1 MNYYELQITIG
12 SFDEWHDIL
21 VAYLAELD
29 YESFVEETPI
39 LKAYIQEAYYD
50 GQKLQ
55 TLLKEMN
62 EKGAPI
68 ATFELALL
76 PQQNWN
82 ATWEAQFE
90 PVIIND
96 NLRIVAPFHTLAPT
110 DGIEIKILPKM
121 SFGTG
126 HHQTTHLIC
135 ENMLALELRGK
146 KVLDMG
152 AGTGVL
158 AILAERL
165 GAAHIDAV
173 EIEEWSAENI
183 LENIALN
190 GSTNI
195 TAIHGGAPEIP
206 SEGYEVI
213 LANIN
218 TNVLLDQLPVYGRV
232 IAQHGLLMLSGF
244 FVTDAPDLIAAAAEI
259 GFEWVRTDAREN
271 WAVVLLKKLP

>member
-1 MNYYELQITIG
+1 MNYYELQINIG
-12 SFDEWHDIL
+12 AFEEWNDIF

-29 YESFVEETPI
+29 YESFVEEAPF
-39 LKAYIQEAYYD
+39 LKAYIQEALYD
-50 GQKLQ
+50 GKQFQALMTELQ
-55 TLLKEMN
+55 R
-62 EKGAPI
+62 KGAQLSS
-68 ATFELALL
+68 FDLSLL

-90 PVIIND
+90 PVFIGE
-96 NLRIVAPFHTLAPT
+96 NLRIVAPFHDLPPSE
-110 DGIEIKILPKM
+110 GIEIKILPKM

-135 ENMLALELRGK
+135 QNMLSLDWQDK

-165 GAAHIDAV
+165 GAAHISAV
-173 EIEEWSAENI
+173 EIEAWSAENI
-183 LENIALN
+183 LENVALN
-190 GSTNI
+190 GSTKI
-195 TAIHGGAPEIP
+195 QAIHGGAPEIP
-206 SEGYEVI
+206 AMTYDVI

-218 TNVLLDQLPVYGRV
+218 KNVLLEQLPVYSQF
-232 IAQHGLLMLSGF
+232 ILNSGLLMLSGF
-244 FVTDAPDLIAAAAEI
+244 FVTDAPDLIAAAAQV

-271 WAVVLLKKLP
+271 WAVVLLKKIQ

>member
-1 MNYYELQITIG
+1 
-12 SFDEWHDIL
+12 

-39 LKAYIQEAYYD
+39 LKAYIQEAHYD

-55 TLLKEMN
+55 TLLKELN

-110 DGIEIKILPKM
+110 EGIEIKILPKM

-135 ENMLALELRGK
+135 ENMLALELKGK

-173 EIEEWSAENI
+173 EIEAWSAENI

-190 GSTNI
+190 GSNNI

-206 SEGYEVI
+206 ATGYEVM

-218 TNVLLDQLPVYGRV
+218 KNVLLDQLPVYGRV

-244 FVTDAPDLIAAAAEI
+244 FVTDAPDLIAAAAQV
-259 GFEWVRTDAREN
+259 GFEWVRTDTREN
-271 WAVVLLKKLP
+271 WAVVLLKKIP

>member
-39 LKAYIQEAYYD
+39 LKAYIQEAHYD

-55 TLLKEMN
+55 TLLKALN

-68 ATFELALL
+68 AAFELALL

-110 DGIEIKILPKM
+110 NGIEIKILPKM

-135 ENMLALELRGK
+135 ENMLALELQGK

-206 SEGYEVI
+206 SEGYEVM

-218 TNVLLDQLPVYGRV
+218 KNVLLDQLPVYGRV
-232 IAQHGLLMLSGF
+232 IAHNGLLLLSGF
-244 FVTDAPDLIAAAAEI
+244 FVTDAPDLIAAAAQV

-271 WAVVLLKKLP
+271 WAVVLLKKIP

>member
-12 SFDEWHDIL
+12 AFEEWHDIF

-39 LKAYIQEAYYD
+39 LKAYIQEPLYD
-50 GQKLQ
+50 GKALQSLLSELQ
-55 TLLKEMN
+55 T
-62 EKGAPI
+62 KGAQI
-68 ATFELALL
+68 SAFELSLL

-90 PVIIND
+90 PVIINE
-96 NLRIVAPFHTLAPT
+96 NLRIVAPFHDLQPSE
-110 DGIEIKILPKM
+110 GIEIKILPKM

-135 ENMLALELRGK
+135 QNMLSLDLQDK

-165 GAAHIDAV
+165 GAAHISAV
-173 EIEEWSAENI
+173 EIEAWSAENI
-183 LENIALN
+183 LENVALN
-190 GSTNI
+190 GSTKI
-195 TAIHGGAPEIP
+195 QAIHGGAPEIP
-206 SEGYEVI
+206 AMAYDVI

-218 TNVLLDQLPVYGRV
+218 KNVLLEQLPVYSKV
-232 IAQHGLLMLSGF
+232 IANGGLLMLSGF
-244 FVTDAPDLIAAAAEI
+244 FVTDAPDLIAAAAQV
-259 GFEWVRTDAREN
+259 GFDSIRTDAREN
-271 WAVVLLKKLP
+271 WAVVLLKKI

>member
-1 MNYYELQITIG
+1 
-12 SFDEWHDIL
+12 
-21 VAYLAELD
+21 
-29 YESFVEETPI
+29 
-39 LKAYIQEAYYD
+39 
-50 GQKLQ
+50 
-55 TLLKEMN
+55 
-62 EKGAPI
+62 
-68 ATFELALL
+68 
-76 PQQNWN
+76 
-82 ATWEAQFE
+82 
-90 PVIIND
+90 
-96 NLRIVAPFHTLAPT
+96 
-110 DGIEIKILPKM
+110 M

-135 ENMLALELRGK
+135 ANMLALELHGK

-173 EIEEWSAENI
+173 EIEAWSAENI

-190 GSTNI
+190 GSRNI

-206 SEGYEVI
+206 ATNYDVI

-218 TNVLLDQLPVYGRV
+218 KNVLLDQLPVYGRV
-232 IAQHGLLMLSGF
+232 IAHNGLLMLSGF
-244 FVTDAPDLIAAAAEI
+244 FVTDAPDLIAAAAKV

-271 WAVVLLKKLP
+271 WAVVLLNKIP

>member
-12 SFDEWHDIL
+12 SFEEWNDIF

-29 YESFVEETPI
+29 YESFVEEAPV
-39 LKAYIQEAYYD
+39 LKSYIQEALYN
-50 GQKLQ
+50 GKTLQALLTELQ
-55 TLLKEMN
+55 T
-62 EKGAPI
+62 KGAQI
-68 ATFELALL
+68 NAFELSLL

-90 PVIIND
+90 PVIINEH
-96 NLRIVAPFHTLAPT
+96 LRIVAPFHDLPPAE
-110 DGIEIKILPKM
+110 GIEIKILPKM

-135 ENMLALELRGK
+135 QNMLSLDLQDK

-165 GAAHIDAV
+165 GAAHISAV

-183 LENIALN
+183 LENVALN
-190 GSTNI
+190 GSTKI
-195 TAIHGGAPEIP
+195 QAIHGGAPEIP
-206 SEGYEVI
+206 AMAYDVI

-218 TNVLLDQLPVYGRV
+218 KNVLLEQLPVYSQV
-232 IAQHGLLMLSGF
+232 IVSGGLLMLSGF
-244 FVTDAPDLIAAAAEI
+244 FVTDAPDLIAAAAQV

-271 WAVVLLKKLP
+271 WAVVLLKKIP

>member
-1 MNYYELQITIG
+1 MNYYELQIKIG
-12 SFDEWHDIL
+12 AFDEWHDIF

-39 LKAYIQEAYYD
+39 LKAYIQEAQYD

-55 TLLKEMN
+55 ALVNELH

-68 ATFELALL
+68 TTFELALL

-82 ATWEAQFE
+82 ATWESQFE

-135 ENMLALELRGK
+135 DNMLALELQGK

-206 SEGYEVI
+206 ATGYEVI

-218 TNVLLDQLPVYGRV
+218 KNVLLEQLPVYGRV
-232 IAQHGLLMLSGF
+232 IAHNGLLMLSGF
-244 FVTDAPDLIAAAAEI
+244 FVTDAPDLIDAAAKV

-271 WAVVLLKKLP
+271 WAVVLLKKTP

>member
-12 SFDEWHDIL
+12 AFEEWNDIF

-29 YESFVEETPI
+29 YESFVEETPV
-39 LKAYIQEAYYD
+39 LKAYIQEALYD
-50 GQKLQ
+50 GNKLQ
-55 TLLKEMN
+55 ALLTELQT
-62 EKGAPI
+62 KGAQI
-68 ATFELALL
+68 SSFELSLL

-90 PVIIND
+90 PVIINEH
-96 NLRIVAPFHTLAPT
+96 LRIVAPFHDLPPAE
-110 DGIEIKILPKM
+110 GIEIKILPKM

-135 ENMLALELRGK
+135 QNMLSLDMQDK

-165 GAAHIDAV
+165 GAAHISAV

-183 LENIALN
+183 LENVALN
-190 GSTNI
+190 GSTKI
-195 TAIHGGAPEIP
+195 QAIHGGAPEIP
-206 SEGYEVI
+206 AMAYDII

-218 TNVLLDQLPVYGRV
+218 KNVLLEQLPVYSQVVVSG
-232 IAQHGLLMLSGF
+232 GLLMLSGF
-244 FVTDAPDLIAAAAEI
+244 FVTDAPDLIAAAAQV

>member
-1 MNYYELQITIG
+1 MNYYELQINIG
-12 SFDEWHDIL
+12 AFEEWNDIF

-29 YESFVEETPI
+29 YESFVEEAPI
-39 LKAYIQEAYYD
+39 LKAYIQEALYD
-50 GQKLQ
+50 GKQLQ
-55 TLLKEMN
+55 ALMTELQR
-62 EKGAPI
+62 KGAQLSS
-68 ATFELALL
+68 FDLSLL

-90 PVIIND
+90 PVFIGE
-96 NLRIVAPFHTLAPT
+96 NLRIVAPFHDLPPSE
-110 DGIEIKILPKM
+110 GIEIKIVPKM

-135 ENMLALELRGK
+135 QNMLSLDWRDK

-165 GAAHIDAV
+165 GAAHISAV
-173 EIEEWSAENI
+173 EIEAWSAENI
-183 LENIALN
+183 LENVALN
-190 GSTNI
+190 GSTKI
-195 TAIHGGAPEIP
+195 QAIHGGAPEIP
-206 SEGYEVI
+206 AMTYDVI

-218 TNVLLDQLPVYGRV
+218 KNVLLEQLPVYSQF
-232 IAQHGLLMLSGF
+232 ILNSGLLMLSGF
-244 FVTDAPDLIAAAAEI
+244 FVTDAPDLIAAAAQV

-271 WAVVLLKKLP
+271 WAVVLLKKIQ

>member
-12 SFDEWHDIL
+12 AFEEWNDIF

-29 YESFVEETPI
+29 YESFVEETPV
-39 LKAYIQEAYYD
+39 LKAYIQEALYD
-50 GQKLQ
+50 GNKLQ
-55 TLLKEMN
+55 ALLTELQT
-62 EKGAPI
+62 KGAQI
-68 ATFELALL
+68 SSFELSLL

-90 PVIIND
+90 PVIINEQ
-96 NLRIVAPFHTLAPT
+96 LRIVAPFHDLPPAE
-110 DGIEIKILPKM
+110 GIEIKILPKM

-135 ENMLALELRGK
+135 QNMLSLDMQDK

-165 GAAHIDAV
+165 GAAHISAV

-183 LENIALN
+183 LENVALN
-190 GSTNI
+190 GSTKI
-195 TAIHGGAPEIP
+195 QAIHGGAPEIP
-206 SEGYEVI
+206 AMAYDII

-218 TNVLLDQLPVYGRV
+218 KNVLLEQLPVYSQVVVSG
-232 IAQHGLLMLSGF
+232 GLLMLSGF
-244 FVTDAPDLIAAAAEI
+244 FVTDAPDLIAAAAQV

>member
-1 MNYYELQITIG
+1 MNYYELQITID

-39 LKAYIQEAYYD
+39 LKAYIQEAHYD
-50 GQKLQ
+50 GHKLQ
-55 TLLKEMN
+55 ALLKELHD
-62 EKGAPI
+62 KGAAI
-68 ATFELALL
+68 TTFELALL

-135 ENMLALELRGK
+135 ENMLALELQGK

-165 GAAHIDAV
+165 GAAQIDAV

-190 GSTNI
+190 GSKKI

-206 SEGYEVI
+206 GAGYEVL

-218 TNVLLDQLPVYGRV
+218 KNVLLEQLPVYGRV
-232 IAQHGLLMLSGF
+232 IANNGLLMLSGF
-244 FVTDAPDLIAAAAEI
+244 FVTDAPDLIAAAEQV
-259 GFEWVRTDAREN
+259 GFAWVRTDAREN
-271 WAVVLLKKLP
+271 WAVVLLKK

>member
-39 LKAYIQEAYYD
+39 LKAYIQEAHYD

-55 TLLKEMN
+55 TLLKALN

-110 DGIEIKILPKM
+110 NGIEIKILPKM

-135 ENMLALELRGK
+135 ENMLALELQGK

-218 TNVLLDQLPVYGRV
+218 KNVLLDQLPIYGRV
-232 IAQHGLLMLSGF
+232 IAQDGLLMLSGF
-244 FVTDAPDLIAAAAEI
+244 FVTDAPDLIAAAAQV

-271 WAVVLLKKLP
+271 WAVVLLKKIP

>member
-12 SFDEWHDIL
+12 AFEEWNDIF

-29 YESFVEETPI
+29 YESFVEETPV
-39 LKAYIQEAYYD
+39 LKAYIQEALYD
-50 GQKLQ
+50 GNKLQ
-55 TLLKEMN
+55 ALLTELQT
-62 EKGAPI
+62 KGAQI
-68 ATFELALL
+68 SSFELSLL

-90 PVIIND
+90 PVIINEH
-96 NLRIVAPFHTLAPT
+96 LRIVAPFHDLPPAE
-110 DGIEIKILPKM
+110 GIEIKILPKM

-135 ENMLALELRGK
+135 QNMLSLDMQDK

-165 GAAHIDAV
+165 GAAHISAV

-183 LENIALN
+183 LENVALN
-190 GSTNI
+190 GSTKI
-195 TAIHGGAPEIP
+195 QAIHGGAPEIP
-206 SEGYEVI
+206 AIAYDII

-218 TNVLLDQLPVYGRV
+218 KNVLLEQLPVYSQVVVSG
-232 IAQHGLLMLSGF
+232 GLLMLSGF
-244 FVTDAPDLIAAAAEI
+244 FVTDAPDLIAAAAQV

>member
-39 LKAYIQEAYYD
+39 LKAYIQEAHYD

-55 TLLKEMN
+55 ALLKALN

-110 DGIEIKILPKM
+110 NGIEIKILPKM

-135 ENMLALELRGK
+135 ENMLALELQGK

-165 GAAHIDAV
+165 GAAQIDAV

-183 LENIALN
+183 LENIVLN

-206 SEGYEVI
+206 SEGYEVM

-218 TNVLLDQLPVYGRV
+218 KNVLLDQLPIYGRV
-232 IAQHGLLMLSGF
+232 IAQDGLLMLSGF
-244 FVTDAPDLIAAAAEI
+244 FVTDAPDLIAAAAQV

-271 WAVVLLKKLP
+271 WAVVLLKKIP

>member
-1 MNYYELQITIG
+1 MNYYELQITID

-39 LKAYIQEAYYD
+39 LKAYIQEAQYD
-50 GQKLQ
+50 GHKLQ
-55 TLLKEMN
+55 TLLKELHD
-62 EKGAPI
+62 KGAAI
-68 ATFELALL
+68 TTFELALL

-135 ENMLALELRGK
+135 ENMLALELQGK

-190 GSTNI
+190 GSTKI

-206 SEGYEVI
+206 GAGYEVL

-218 TNVLLDQLPVYGRV
+218 KNVLLEQLPVYGRV
-232 IAQHGLLMLSGF
+232 IANNGLLMLSGF
-244 FVTDAPDLIAAAAEI
+244 FVTDAPDLIAAAAQV
-259 GFEWVRTDAREN
+259 GFAWVRTDAREN
-271 WAVVLLKKLP
+271 WAVVLLKK

>member
-12 SFDEWHDIL
+12 SFEEWHDIF

-29 YESFVEETPI
+29 YESFVEEAPL
-39 LKAYIQEAYYD
+39 LKAYIQEALYD
-50 GQKLQ
+50 GQRLQ
-55 TLLKEMN
+55 ALLSSLQ
-62 EKGAPI
+62 EKGAEI
-68 ATFELALL
+68 KAFELALL

-90 PVIIND
+90 PVIINE

-135 ENMLALELRGK
+135 ENMLALDLQGK

-165 GAAHIDAV
+165 GAAHIAAV
-173 EIEEWSAENI
+173 EIEEWSAQNI
-183 LENIALN
+183 LENIVLN
-190 GSTNI
+190 GSAKI
-195 TAIHGGAPEIP
+195 TAIHGGASEIP
-206 SEGYEVI
+206 GTAYDVI

-218 TNVLLDQLPVYGRV
+218 KNVLLDQLPVYGRV
-232 IAQHGLLMLSGF
+232 IANNGLLMLSGF
-244 FVTDAPDLIAAAAEI
+244 FVTDAPDLIAAAAQV
-259 GFEWVRTDAREN
+259 GFTWVRTDAREN
-271 WAVVLLKKLP
+271 WAVVLLKKIP

>member
-12 SFDEWHDIL
+12 AFDDWHDIF

-39 LKAYIQEAYYD
+39 LKAYIQEAHYD
-50 GQKLQ
+50 GKKLQ
-55 TLLKEMN
+55 ALMAELQT
-62 EKGAPI
+62 KGAQI
-68 ATFELALL
+68 SAFELSLL

-90 PVIIND
+90 PVIINE
-96 NLRIVAPFHTLAPT
+96 NLRIVAPFHDLPPSE
-110 DGIEIKILPKM
+110 GIEIKILPKM

-135 ENMLALELRGK
+135 QNMLSLDLQDK

-165 GAAHIDAV
+165 GAAHISAV
-173 EIEEWSAENI
+173 EIEAWSAENI
-183 LENIALN
+183 LENVALN

-195 TAIHGGAPEIP
+195 QAIHGGAPEIP
-206 SEGYEVI
+206 AMAYDVI

-218 TNVLLDQLPVYGRV
+218 KNVLLEQLPVYSQFIV
-232 IAQHGLLMLSGF
+232 HSGLLVLSGF
-244 FVTDAPDLIAAAAEI
+244 FVTDAPDLIAAAAQV

-271 WAVVLLKKLP
+271 WAVVLLKKIP

>member
-39 LKAYIQEAYYD
+39 LKAYIQEAHYD

-55 TLLKEMN
+55 TLLKALN

-68 ATFELALL
+68 AAFELALL

-110 DGIEIKILPKM
+110 NGIEIKILPKM

-135 ENMLALELRGK
+135 ENMLALELQGK

-206 SEGYEVI
+206 SEGYEVM

-218 TNVLLDQLPVYGRV
+218 KNVLLDQLPVYSRV
-232 IAQHGLLMLSGF
+232 IASNGLLMLSGF
-244 FVTDAPDLIAAAAEI
+244 FVTDAPDLIAAAAQV

-271 WAVVLLKKLP
+271 WAVVLLKKIP

>member
-39 LKAYIQEAYYD
+39 LKAYIQEAHYD

-55 TLLKEMN
+55 TLLKALN

-110 DGIEIKILPKM
+110 NGIEIKILPKM

-135 ENMLALELRGK
+135 ENMLALELQGK

-206 SEGYEVI
+206 SEGYEVMF
-213 LANIN
+213 ANIN
-218 TNVLLDQLPVYGRV
+218 KNVLLDQLPIYGRV
-232 IAQHGLLMLSGF
+232 IAQDGLLMLSGF
-244 FVTDAPDLIAAAAEI
+244 FVTDAPDLIAAAAQVS
-259 GFEWVRTDAREN
+259 FEWVRTDAREN
-271 WAVVLLKKLP
+271 WAVVLLKKIP

>member
-12 SFDEWHDIL
+12 AFDEWHDIF

-29 YESFVEETPI
+29 YESFVEETPV
-39 LKAYIQEAYYD
+39 LKAYIQEAQYD

-55 TLLKEMN
+55 ALLKELN

-135 ENMLALELRGK
+135 ENMLALELQGK

-190 GSTNI
+190 GSKNI

-206 SEGYEVI
+206 ATGYEVI

-218 TNVLLDQLPVYGRV
+218 KNVLLEQLPVYGRV
-232 IAQHGLLMLSGF
+232 IAHNGLLMLSGF
-244 FVTDAPDLIAAAAEI
+244 FVTDAPDLIDAAAKV

-271 WAVVLLKKLP
+271 WAVVLLKKIP

>member
-12 SFDEWHDIL
+12 AFDEWHDIF

-39 LKAYIQEAYYD
+39 LKAYIQEAHYD

-55 TLLKEMN
+55 ALLKELN

-68 ATFELALL
+68 TTFELALL

-135 ENMLALELRGK
+135 ENMLALELQGK

-165 GAAHIDAV
+165 GAAPIDAV

-190 GSTNI
+190 GSANI

-206 SEGYEVI
+206 ATGYEVI

-218 TNVLLDQLPVYGRV
+218 KNVLLDQLPVYGRV
-232 IAQHGLLMLSGF
+232 IAHNGLLMLSGF
-244 FVTDAPDLIAAAAEI
+244 FVTDAPDLIAAAANV
-259 GFEWVRTDAREN
+259 GFAWIRTDAREN
-271 WAVVLLKKLP
+271 WAVVLLKKIP